1 MSTNTNLNS
10 SSNTNVVN
18 SIQIYANN
26 LINQT
31 TINTSLSN
39 PPRLKGRPA
48 SVVTAAAVGAV
59 VIPLSTQTQIISS
72 TVLTVT
78 AASTP
83 PPPPPVI
90 GAPTNLLISGGY
102 INNYIATITFTD
114 NVTNTTVTG
123 YNVAFNTDNSV
134 FTFSAYT
141 GTFTPGSITLNNLF
155 FRTYYLKIQTITTA
169 GVSPASST
177 FYFTSFPVISPPT
190 NLILSSGYTNVS
202 TSTITF
208 TDNLFATTITGYQYL
223 VSQIPITSSMLF
235 LPYTGTF
242 TPGSITLN
250 SLTAPPYYIQIK
262 TLTPVGVGPASD
274 TFVIPKILPPT
285 ILSSSTI
292 KGITTITF
300 TDNISGPS
308 ITGYQYAIS
317 TSPLTSPTFV
327 PYTGSLIF
335 GQIVF
340 TSLQSPSYYLQ
351 IKTVTTLAT
360 TQASA
365 TFTLTVP
372 ITTDATANLAL
383 ASSGGYISS
392 NGSVTVSF
400 KDLVSGTPVTG
411 YKYAVSSSPGGPFT
425 FVNYTGSFTPG
436 SITLTGLANSTQY
449 VQIQTV
455 ISSGVSSPSNTLIL
469 PATPTISPPTNLV
482 LTSGYID
489 VSTSTITFTDN
500 IIGTNITGYQ
510 IAISNISPIPSST
523 PFVNYT
529 GTFTPGT
536 ITLNSLDSP
545 PYYIQIKTVTP
556 FAATQASTTLTIPR
570 ILPPFIFSSSTVKAI
585 TTVTFTDN
593 IVGATVTGYRVAIN
607 TDNTTFTFST
617 YTGTFT
623 PGQISFTS
631 LSSPLYYLQ
640 IQTVTPLATSRS
652 SSTFI
657 LSVPITT
664 DVTTNLTLSSGA
676 YISQNGSATLSF
688 QDLVSGTPVT
698 GYKYAVSSSPNG
710 PFTFVDYTGPL
721 TPGSI
726 SLTGLSI
733 TTQQYVQIQ
742 TVTSTGVTSP
752 STTLTLPITPV
763 INAPT
768 NLLLISGY
776 ADYSTTTI
784 IFTDNI
790 LGTTTSGYQYAIS
803 QTPIISSTPFI
814 TYTGTFTPESISI
827 NPTGTPPYY
836 LQVKTVTPNG
846 VGPAS
851 ATLILPKIL
860 PPSDFSSL
868 TLKGITTITFTDN
881 ISQTTVIGYRVAINT
896 DNTTFTFS
904 AYSGTFTPG
913 QISFTSLQSP
923 LYYLKIQTVTPL
935 ATSQAST
942 TFTLSVPITTDATA
956 NLALASSGV
965 NLTNGSATIS
975 FQDLVSGT
983 PVTGYKYAV
992 SSSPGGPFTFI
1003 DYTGPLTPGSINIT
1017 GLSNSTQYLQIQTVT
1032 SSGVTSSSSTLILPP
1047 TINPPTNLVLSSGYT
1062 NISTAIITFTDNIIG
1077 TNISGY
1083 EVAIS
1088 QTPNPTSFS
1097 LYTGA
1102 FTPGTITL
1110 NSLTAPPY
1118 YIQIKTVTPFNTTLA
1133 SATLSIPKIFAP
1145 TNISSSTVKAI
1156 TTVTFTD
1163 NIVGA
1168 TVTGYRVAINT
1179 DNTTFTFSAYSG
1191 TFTPG
1196 QISFTSLSSPLYYLQ
1211 IQTVTTLATSP
1222 SSTTFTL
1229 SVPITTDS
1237 TANLAL
1243 SSGAF
1248 ISSNGSATISFQDL
1262 VSGTTPTAY
1271 KYAVSSSPSG
1281 PFTFVDY
1288 TGPLTPGSI
1297 NLTGLSNSVQQYVQ
1311 IQTVTS
1317 AGVSPASNTLTLP
1330 PTPVI
1335 NAPANLAF
1343 RFVNVQYT
1351 EYEVT
1356 FTDNVIGASVTGYK
1370 FLATQAVITPSM
1382 IFQNY
1387 TGPLTPGKIYLYLLS
1402 SNNAPYYVQV
1412 QTVTSA
1418 GLSPRSISLFIPK
1431 ILPPTNISSLTDK
1444 GITTVTFTDNIEGTT
1459 VTGYSVAINTT
1470 NTNFTFSPYT
1480 GTFIPGQISFTSLS
1494 APLYYLRIKTITS
1507 VETSG
1512 TSLTFTLSVPIT
1524 SDTTTSLAIS
1534 SNGGYRLSDGTAT
1547 ISFQD
1552 RISGTPVTGYQ
1563 YAISRF
1569 PNGPFT
1575 FVDYTGPLTPG
1586 SINLTGLPNAIR
1598 YLKIKTIADGI
1609 TTEASNTL
1617 TLPQPVTL
1625 NAPTNLALITNNGY
1639 LTNDPTTS
1647 NIVTFQD
1654 NVLNTSATAYN
1665 VAFSPNPNGPFV
1677 FQRWPLT
1684 FTPGS
1689 LTFSISYVPQFI
1701 KIQTVTPIGAS
1712 QGSEPLFLSPTPIIN
1727 PPTNLAITSGGG
1739 FIDPYGGQFFY
1750 TTIPT
1755 ITFTDNIK
1763 FTKVTGYE
1771 YVISLD
1777 INGPFDFT
1785 TPDLSMVPNVKRAIT
1800 QSFTSGVDE
1809 LSTVSIT
1816 LSIGYPSLPPP
1827 PPYYLQLR
1835 TLTEAGPSFPSST
1848 LTLEPAP
1855 TLVAP
1860 SNLVVTTGGGFLN
1873 TYTSGYSTNAT
1884 ITFTDNV
1891 VNLNTVTG
1899 YRYAISTKLNGPYT
1913 FSSYTG
1919 SFIQGSITLT
1929 IGPPYTLTPPPYYLQ
1944 IQTVSS
1950 AGRSPGSSALIL
1962 QPQTIPAPTNLIAT
1976 LDSQSTYVTVTFT
1989 DNVGSATIIGYQYSV
2004 QIPVEGVF
2012 FESVYF
2018 VNYPGTLIP
2027 GSISLRVYGGQN
2039 LNIQVKTVIASGQAS
2054 LPSSS
2059 VNILVPY
2066 SQGNLT

>member
-26 LINQT
+26 LVNQT
-31 TINTSLSN
+31 TVNTALTN
-39 PPRLKGRPA
+39 PPRLKTKPA

-190 NLILSSGYTNVS
+190 NLLLSSGYANVS

-208 TDNLFATTITGYQYL
+208 TDNLFATTISGYQYL

-285 ILSSSTI
+285 ILSSSTV

-351 IKTVTTLAT
+351 IKTVTPLAT

-383 ASSGGYISS
+383 GSSGGYISS

-425 FVNYTGSFTPG
+425 FVDYTGPLTPG
-436 SITLTGLANSTQY
+436 SITLTGLSNSTQY
-449 VQIQTV
+449 VQIQTL
-455 ISSGVSSPSNTLIL
+455 ISSGVTSPSNTLIL

-482 LTSGYID
+482 LTSGYTD

-529 GTFTPGT
+529 GTLTPGT

-570 ILPPFIFSSSTVKAI
+570 ILPPFIFSSSTVKGI
-585 TTVTFTDN
+585 TTISFTDN
-593 IVGATVTGYRVAIN
+593 ISETTISGYRVAIN
-607 TDNTTFTFST
+607 TNNTTFTFST

-623 PGQISFTS
+623 PGQILFTS

-657 LSVPITT
+657 LSIPITT
-664 DVTTNLTLSSGA
+664 DATTNLTLSSGA

-733 TTQQYVQIQ
+733 TTQQYLQIQ

-790 LGTTTSGYQYAIS
+790 LGTTASGYQYAIS

-814 TYTGTFTPESISI
+814 SYTGTFTPESISI

-851 ATLILPKIL
+851 VTLTLPKIL

-881 ISQTTVIGYRVAINT
+881 ISQTSVIGYRVAINT

-935 ATSQAST
+935 ATSQASS

-1163 NIVGA
+1163 NIDGA

-1262 VSGTTPTAY
+1262 VSGTTPTGY

-1297 NLTGLSNSVQQYVQ
+1297 TLSGLGNSTKYLQ

-1317 AGVSPASNTLTLP
+1317 AGVSTPSNTLTLP
-1330 PTPVI
+1330 AIPVI
-1335 NAPANLAF
+1335 NAPTNLSF
-1343 RFVNVQYT
+1343 RFTTNPGSPPLQD
-1351 EYEVT
+1351 T
-1356 FTDNVIGASVTGYK
+1356 FTEVMFSDNLENFNTIIRYRYAISININGPFNFINFPGPLVRGVVYVSHSNNSSYIQV
-1370 FLATQAVITPSM
+1370 QAVTA
-1382 IFQNY
+1382 F
-1387 TGPLTPGKIYLYLLS
+1387 
-1402 SNNAPYYVQV
+1402 
-1412 QTVTSA
+1412 
-1418 GLSPRSISLFIPK
+1418 GLSPPSISLFLPK
-1431 ILPPTNISSLTDK
+1431 ILPPTILSSLTDK
-1444 GITTVTFTDNIEGTT
+1444 GVTTVTFTDNIDGTT
-1459 VTGYSVAINTT
+1459 VTGYSVAITT
-1470 NTNFTFSPYT
+1470 IDNNFTFSTYT

-1494 APLYYLRIKTITS
+1494 EPLYYLRIKTITAL
-1507 VETSG
+1507 ETSG

-1524 SDTTTSLAIS
+1524 YDTTTTLAIS
-1534 SNGGYRLSDGTAT
+1534 SNGGYRTSDGTAT

-1552 RISGTPVTGYQ
+1552 RVSGTPVIGYQ
-1563 YAISRF
+1563 YAVSRF

-1575 FVDYTGPLTPG
+1575 FLDYTGPLTPG
-1586 SINLTGLPNAIR
+1586 SINLTGLPNLTR
-1598 YLKIKTIADGI
+1598 YLQIKTILQTPTGTII
-1609 TTEASNTL
+1609 TDPSNTL
-1617 TLPQPVTL
+1617 TLPPPPTI
-1625 NAPTNLALITNNGY
+1625 NAPINLALITNDGY
-1639 LTNDPTTS
+1639 LTNSPTSS

-1654 NVLNTSATAYN
+1654 FLIGVSATAYN

-1689 LTFSISYVPQFI
+1689 LTFSISYVPQYI
-1701 KIQTVTPIGAS
+1701 KIQTVTPVGVS
-1712 QGSEPLFLSPTPIIN
+1712 QGSEPLFLSPTPIVN
-1727 PPTNLAITSGGG
+1727 APTNLAILSDGG
-1739 FIDPYGGQFFY
+1739 FLNSMNPIIG
-1750 TTIPT
+1750 
-1755 ITFTDNIK
+1755 FTDNIQ
-1763 FTKVTGYE
+1763 FTKATGYF
-1771 YVISLD
+1771 YAVALTID
-1777 INGPFDFT
+1777 GPFDFSGNT
-1785 TPDLSMVPNVKRAIT
+1785 STSVIT
-1800 QSFTSGVDE
+1800 ANTDSFTSGINE
-1809 LSTVSIT
+1809 LSSVSIT
-1816 LSIGYPSLPPP
+1816 LENIGYPRLTQP

-1835 TLTEAGPSFPSST
+1835 TFTQAGISPPSDI
-1848 LTLEPAP
+1848 LILEPPP
-1855 TLVAP
+1855 TLLAP

-1891 VNLNTVTG
+1891 VNLNTITG
-1899 YRYAISTKLNGPYT
+1899 YRYAISTRISGPYT
-1913 FSSYTG
+1913 FSQYTG
-1919 SFIQGSITLT
+1919 PFIQGSITLT

-1950 AGRSPGSSALIL
+1950 TGRSPGSIALIL
-1962 QPQTIPAPTNLIAT
+1962 QPQTISAPTNLIAT
-1976 LDSQSTYVTVTFT
+1976 LDSESTYVTVTFT
-1989 DNVGSATIIGYQYSV
+1989 DNVGGATVIGYQYSV
-2004 QIPVEGVF
+2004 QIALEGSNF
-2012 FESVYF
+2012 QSVYF
-2018 VNYPGTLIP
+2018 VQYTGTLIP
-2027 GSISLRVYGGQN
+2027 GSITLRVYGGQN

-2059 VNILVPY
+2059 VNIFVPY
-2066 SQGNLT
+2066 SQGNVS